1 MLVTG
6 PPIFPAAIL
15 RDKCHSLV
23 YVHAKLSIFDDEYVV
38 VGSANINQ
46 VWLLTQFLF
55 MFTFCKKKLLRL
67 EGKSIIARWGITKEP
82 STSPYVLPLELE
94 GNKVTVR
101 CVKMIPKSKPIRI
114 EFVTNT

>member
-46 VWLLTQFLF
+46 VWLF
-55 MFTFCKKKLLRL
+55 MSTVCKKKLLRL
-67 EGKSIIARWGITKEP
+67 EGKSNRSLGYHYSSINHLIWELGFIILQVYYK
-82 STSPYVLPLELE
+82 LE
-94 GNKVTVR
+94 VQ
-101 CVKMIPKSKPIRI
+101 KSQLLMCWYWAKK
-114 EFVTNT
+114 TD